1 MFFSAMLSRFY
12 LDTYIIPADNRKYVS
27 FAEKKTVELNKI
39 SDEFC
44 RFKRAVIYATVPLT
58 II

>member
-1 MFFSAMLSRFY
+1 MENMCL
-12 LDTYIIPADNRKYVS
+12 LQ
-27 FAEKKTVELNKI
+27 KKDRGESILNEI

-58 II
+58 TISSDII